1 MKDAGCEIPLSAE
14 PYASLKD
21 ELNEVWQ
28 IVDTLV
34 PNVCKMKVQLGEP
47 KVPIVEHKQELDNK
61 KVQIV
66 VDYSTLA
73 SLFVGFVGVL
83 IGVIA
88 VVTWN

>member
-1 MKDAGCEIPLSAE
+1 MKE
-14 PYASLKD
+14 
-21 ELNEVWQ
+21 ELNEVQQ
-28 IVDTLV
+28 IMDALV
-34 PNVCKMKVQLGEP
+34 SDICKMKVQLGEP

-66 VDYSTLA
+66 VDFSTLA

-88 VVTWN
+88 VVMWK